1 MAGVWNWTRGFA
13 CLLLVLGSCGR
24 EELGAASACDDLAPG
39 DIVITEVHA
48 NPDGRDGEAEY
59 VELFNASGEL
69 LSLDGLSL
77 VTGRSVGTGESS
89 HRFFEASMAPG
100 DYLVVGNAPFD
111 AMPPHLDY
119 SYGSTLGSL
128 RNSDALVSVRC
139 DELLIDQVIYERTSD
154 GRALELDGRF
164 APDDELNDDAARW
177 CTTPE
182 GVSEFSPHNFG
193 TPGAPNSPCAFE
205 EPTEGCLES
214 GARRAI
220 HLPEPGEVQLS
231 EWMANPEGSDADLEW
246 VEALFLAEV
255 DLNGFQLGASPDAL
269 VTVFDGD
276 ECFPVG
282 AGERV
287 VFGASPAAAP
297 RVDAELGFSLGNS
310 GARSIVAGVGG
321 IVLDRVD
328 YDGTVEGVAWQ
339 LDPNGETC
347 PALPLDEYISGNFGT
362 PGEANPRCPWVL
374 GPGMC
379 LEDGKP
385 RDIVSPGPGEAR
397 ISEWMANPLEVG
409 NRDGEWVEVRFERA
423 VDLNGLV
430 LSDLSS
436 DGIALEQEDCL
447 QVAAGAHALFARN
460 PNPAENGGL
469 RGVDAKL
476 SLSLNNSDE
485 TIRLGVGDQVL
496 DAVSYERSK
505 VGVATQVDEL
515 GEVCAATEAYGDGDL
530 GTPGAANPRCF

>member
-182 GVSEFSPHNFG
+182 GVSEFSPHNFRYSG
-193 TPGAPNSPCAFE
+193 GSKQPMRVRGANRRM
-205 EPTEGCLES
+205 S
-214 GARRAI
+214 GIWSATRDPPSRA
-220 HLPEPGEVQLS
+220 GG
-231 EWMANPEGSDADLEW
+231 GSAQRMDGQSR
-246 VEALFLAEV
+246 
-255 DLNGFQLGASPDAL
+255 GFG
-269 VTVFDGD
+269 
-276 ECFPVG
+276 
-282 AGERV
+282 R
-287 VFGASPAAAP
+287 
-297 RVDAELGFSLGNS
+297 
-310 GARSIVAGVGG
+310 
-321 IVLDRVD
+321 
-328 YDGTVEGVAWQ
+328 
-339 LDPNGETC
+339 
-347 PALPLDEYISGNFGT
+347 
-362 PGEANPRCPWVL
+362 
-374 GPGMC
+374 
-379 LEDGKP
+379 
-385 RDIVSPGPGEAR
+385 
-397 ISEWMANPLEVG
+397 
-409 NRDGEWVEVRFERA
+409 
-423 VDLNGLV
+423 
-430 LSDLSS
+430 
-436 DGIALEQEDCL
+436 
-447 QVAAGAHALFARN
+447 
-460 PNPAENGGL
+460 
-469 RGVDAKL
+469 
-476 SLSLNNSDE
+476 
-485 TIRLGVGDQVL
+485 
-496 DAVSYERSK
+496 
-505 VGVATQVDEL
+505 
-515 GEVCAATEAYGDGDL
+515 
-530 GTPGAANPRCF
+530 